1 MPGITSLL
9 STGQWALFASQAAIE
24 VTGSNIANVNT
35 PGYSRR
41 TLRLEEGL
49 SIDFAPGQIG
59 TGVRAT
65 EVIRH
70 FDAFIEQQYNE
81 KASLRERW
89 GTLHDSLRNVEMV
102 FNEADG
108 NGINAALSKFFADWQ
123 DLSLRPED
131 TTVRSVL
138 LQDAMFLSDAVNTT
152 YADLETIQ
160 GRINLTIGQEVEEIN
175 SLIGRIAELNR
186 QITIHEIPGQ
196 NNANAL
202 RDERDLLVRN
212 LAEKIDIKTIDTGLG
227 NMTILTRSGLTLVD
241 GTNPGN
247 SFRLSFEGPKTYR
260 DLSAGS
266 NFDGQLYFEGSSDY
280 EYHIEVVEAGGVGG
294 ANPARFRLSVDGGRT
309 WISDSNGND
318 TFEAR
323 EYGQRI
329 LLPGGEVTVWFGGMS
344 DPASAPAT
352 ALSVGDRFSIVS
364 KQGLYWYEN
373 TSSSLNCTP
382 LTLSGGT
389 PDPSRVTGGVLAG
402 LFQLRDYFIGHYK
415 EKLDS
420 FSQSL
425 AWEVNRI
432 HSQGAGM
439 DRVRDMLGATRV
451 VSTTAALGD
460 RSSGLTTGERLQ
472 SGNLTLYVYDR
483 STGLLVDPP
492 RTLDMNLDPGDGV
505 QNFNPAIHS
514 LEDLR
519 AALDGIQGVTASII
533 DNRLRISAQGGYEIA
548 FGADT
553 TGVLAALGINTF
565 FQGDSASS
573 LKVNALVASNVRLVA
588 SGHVN
593 GAGEMNPGD
602 NATALAMARL
612 NGEKVSVST
621 SYEGRTMR
629 TLSEFY
635 ASLVSNVGADTSMAK
650 FNLAYHKSLADDL
663 NARQEEVAGVNL
675 DEEMSNLIK
684 FQHSYQAAAKLIIA
698 AERMLDVLLGMKQ

>member
-1 MPGITSLL
+1 MPGITSIL

-41 TLRLEEGL
+41 TVRLEEGL

-59 TGVRAT
+59 TGVRAK

-89 GTLHDSLRNVEMV
+89 GTLYDTLRNVEMV

-108 NGINAALSKFFADWQ
+108 NGINAALAKFFADWQ

-138 LQDAMFLSDAVNTT
+138 LQDAAFLADAVNTT

-160 GRINLTIGQEVEEIN
+160 SSINRSIGQEVEGIN

-186 QITIHEIPGQ
+186 QITIHEVPGQ

-212 LAEKIDIKTIDTGLG
+212 LAEKIDIKTIDNGLG

-247 SFRLSFEGPKTYR
+247 SFRLSFEGPKTFR

-266 NFDGQLYFEGSSDY
+266 TFDGQIYFEGSADY

-294 ANPARFRLSVDGGRT
+294 ATPARFRLSVDGGRT
-309 WISDSNGND
+309 WVTDGNGNE

-323 EYGQRI
+323 DFSQRI
-329 LLPGGEVTVWFGGMS
+329 LLPGGEVTVWFGGMT
-344 DPASAPAT
+344 DPGSAPT
-352 ALSVGDRFSIVS
+352 TDLSAGDRFSIVS

-373 TSSSLNCTP
+373 TSSYLNCTP

-389 PDPSRVTGGVLAG
+389 PDPSRVTGGTLSG
-402 LFQLRDYFIGHYK
+402 MFQMRDYFIGHYK

-439 DRVRDMLGATRV
+439 DRVRDMLGATRL

-460 RSSGLTTGERLQ
+460 RSSGLATCDRLQ
-472 SGNLTLYVYDR
+472 SGNLTLYVYER
-483 STGLLVDPP
+483 STGLLDGQP
-492 RTLDMNLDPGDGV
+492 RILDMDPAAAGV

-519 AALDGIQGVTASII
+519 AALNGLEGITASIT
-533 DNRLRISAQGGYEIA
+533 DNRLRITAQDGYEFA

-573 LKVNALVASNVRLVA
+573 LKVNALLASNVRLVA

-593 GAGEMNPGD
+593 GAGEMNRGD

-612 NGEKVSVST
+612 NGEQVSMST
-621 SYEGRTMR
+621 SYEGMTMR

-650 FNLAYHKSLADDL
+650 FNLAYHKTLADDL